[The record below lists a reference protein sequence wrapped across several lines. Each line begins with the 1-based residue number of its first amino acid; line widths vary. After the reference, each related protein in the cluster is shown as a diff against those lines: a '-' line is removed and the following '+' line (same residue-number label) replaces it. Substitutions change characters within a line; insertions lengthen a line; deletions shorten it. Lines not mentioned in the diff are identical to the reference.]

1 MAPARALD
9 DQLPDLDTSD
19 PSTFAEAVATSA
31 AAFTRLASNHA
42 DYVRVTTADRLN
54 QQGHPRTYAIGDKV
68 KIRIPPSHEQMLAT
82 GRRSSHLASWRGP
95 CTITER
101 LSTTAYSMTED
112 LTGRKFERVLTNVLP
127 YRASSARAQAVYD
140 PATSDPFILGEIVA
154 VRAVRDAPA
163 TPYYLAE
170 VIAISATSI
179 MVHYFGC
186 RQRDL
191 ARATFRPAWHL
202 PNGNEISLAS
212 PTRPEKRNGPHRRT
226 LRQLAYT
233 GVLEFDAL
241 RQLLVARNLE
251 FTTAHKLR
259 KKSQRV
265 LAPTHDEL
273 FVFD

>member
-1 MAPARALD
+1 
-9 DQLPDLDTSD
+9 
-19 PSTFAEAVATSA
+19 
-31 AAFTRLASNHA
+31 
-42 DYVRVTTADRLN
+42 
-54 QQGHPRTYAIGDKV
+54 
-68 KIRIPPSHEQMLAT
+68 
-82 GRRSSHLASWRGP
+82 
-95 CTITER
+95 
-101 LSTTAYSMTED
+101 MTED

-140 PATSDPFILGEIVA
+140 PATSDPFIIGEIV
-154 VRAVRDAPA
+154 AVRDAPA

-170 VIAISATSI
+170 VIAISATSTT
-179 MVHYFGC
+179 VHYFGC

-241 RQLLVARNLE
+241 RQLLVVARNLE

-259 KKSQRV
+259 KKSQGG